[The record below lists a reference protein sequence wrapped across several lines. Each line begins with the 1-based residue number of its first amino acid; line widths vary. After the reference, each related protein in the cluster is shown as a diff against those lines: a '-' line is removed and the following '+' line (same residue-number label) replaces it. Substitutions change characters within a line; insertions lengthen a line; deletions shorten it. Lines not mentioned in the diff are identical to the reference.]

1 MNKLEEVWFKGDW
14 LWGENWILC
23 DQLAMIAAL
32 YPESVLKSTDHVAT
46 VELAGHSTRG
56 MMVLDKR
63 ADKITKDSRKNVT
76 IIEKLDVEKLM
87 DCIYKALS

>member
-1 MNKLEEVWFKGDW
+1 MWGD
-14 LWGENWILC
+14 NWILC

-32 YPESVLKSTDHVAT
+32 YPESVLKSTDQVAT

-63 ADKITKDSRKNVT
+63 GDKIIKDSRKNVT
-76 IIEKLDVEKLM
+76 IIEKLDTKKLM
-87 DCIYKALS
+87 DCIHKALS

>member
-1 MNKLEEVWFKGDW
+1 M
-14 LWGENWILC
+14 LC

-32 YPESVLKSTDHVAT
+32 QPESVIESSKHIAT

-63 ADKITKDSRKNVT
+63 PDQVTEGQRRNVT
-76 IIEKLDVEKLM
+76 IIEKIDRAKLQESLV
-87 DCIYKALS
+87 KAFSINIS